1 MIAVKKGQKM
11 VKKGAGE
18 FKNRVD
24 RVVKRDGRVVKF
36 EQEKITKAVLKA
48 FAETGEGKEAEAK
61 KVSSKVVQLLNKN
74 FKKGN
79 VPEIE
84 EIQDLVERVL
94 MILDFEETAKAY
106 ILYRE
111 QHRKIRES
119 EEALKEAVDLVD
131 KYIQEIDWQVKENA
145 NMAYSLQGLNNYIS
159 SIVSSKYW

>member
-11 VKKGAGE
+11 VKRSARGE
-18 FKNRVD
+18 SAFGGGKNRIT
-24 RVVKRDGRVVKF
+24 RVVKRDGRVVPFDEK
-36 EQEKITKAVLKA
+36 KITKAVTKA

-61 KVSSKVVQLLNKN
+61 KVSAKVVQLLNQN
-74 FKKGN
+74 YKKGY

-111 QHRKIRES
+111 QHRKIR
-119 EEALKEAVDLVD
+119 
-131 KYIQEIDWQVKENA
+131 
-145 NMAYSLQGLNNYIS
+145 
-159 SIVSSKYW
+159 